1 MTELEIYKRCLSLG
15 MTKAGAAGC
24 TANILAESAGNPIN
38 VENRCPMSDEEYSA
52 AVDNGSY
59 EGFVD
64 DRYGYGL
71 CQWTLPSRKQK
82 YLDYFQG
89 HGVSI
94 GDVDTQFQFMAR
106 EMREDYIYVWS
117 ILTHTNDPY
126 EAAYVMCMQYER
138 PANTEASSD
147 RRGNQANDI
156 YERCK
161 NAEVRKV
168 PYDPQKVIDIAV
180 SQLGYHEKNSNNQLD
195 DFSANPGNQNWNK
208 FARDLD
214 ALGTFYNGRKNI
226 GPNGL
231 WCDIFVDWCFVEA
244 YGRAGAQYL
253 LCQPDRSAG
262 AGCSFSAGYFRDKG
276 QFHINNPKPG
286 DQIFFGTGP
295 NNVWHTGLV
304 VEVTDSRVITIEGN
318 TSDQVA
324 RRSYVLSDSSIY
336 GYGRPNWGVEE
347 FSVEIPST
355 SPSAPIDI
363 PIAPTTIIQMCSPR
377 IPLLKPGMN
386 SGYVRAAQVLL
397 GERGFYC
404 GGHTDHDDREIY
416 DGEFGPATESA
427 VKEFQ
432 KKSHLEVDGEI
443 GANTWAAL
451 LNL

>member
-1 MTELEIYKRCLSLG
+1 MPY
-15 MTKAGAAGC
+15 
-24 TANILAESAGNPIN
+24 
-38 VENRCPMSDEEYSA
+38 NR
-52 AVDNGSY
+52 
-59 EGFVD
+59 
-64 DRYGYGL
+64 
-71 CQWTLPSRKQK
+71 
-82 YLDYFQG
+82 
-89 HGVSI
+89 
-94 GDVDTQFQFMAR
+94 
-106 EMREDYIYVWS
+106 
-117 ILTHTNDPY
+117 
-126 EAAYVMCMQYER
+126 
-138 PANTEASSD
+138 
-147 RRGNQANDI
+147 
-156 YERCK
+156 
-161 NAEVRKV
+161 
-168 PYDPQKVIDIAV
+168 QKVIDVAV
-180 SQLGYHEKNSNNQLD
+180 SQLGYHEKESNSQLD
-195 DFSANPGNQNWNK
+195 DFSANSGDQNWNK
-208 FARDLD
+208 YAKDLD

-262 AGCSFSAGYFRDKG
+262 AGCSFSAGYFRAKN
-276 QFHINNPKPG
+276 QFHINNPQPG

-347 FSVEIPST
+347 FPVEIPSA

-386 SGYVRAAQVLL
+386 SGYVRAAQILL

-404 GGHTDHDDREIY
+404 GGHTDEKGREIY
-416 DGEFGPATESA
+416 DGEFGPATESV

-432 KKSHLEVDGEI
+432 TKSHLEVDGEI